1 MSTAAAKIIA
11 VVRRIPSGKVAT
23 YGQVASLAGLPK
35 NARQV
40 GTVLKS
46 LPDDSGVPWQR
57 VVNSMGRISE
67 RDSSTFEGLQRFLL
81 EGEGIVFSETDRIDL
96 DEFQWQPKRRAKI

>member
-1 MSTAAAKIIA
+1 M
-11 VVRRIPSGKVAT
+11 AT
-23 YGQVASLAGLPK
+23 YGQVATLAGLPK

-46 LPDDSGVPWQR
+46 LPEDSGVPWHR
-57 VVNSMGRISE
+57 VVNSQGRISE

-81 EGEGIVFSETDRIDL
+81 EDEGVEFSDTDRIDF
-96 DEFQWQPKRRAKI
+96 DEFQWQPG